1 MLRVIVDSACSIK
14 QDEIEKYNI
23 DIIPLKILL
32 EDKEYLD
39 GLNLSNDVFYDALI
53 NKKIFPKTSLPC
65 LTDIEELV
73 KKYISQGDEV
83 LILTLSSGISGTF
96 NALNILFEDEEHVH
110 IVDSK
115 IAVGGMRF
123 IIELINKNRNLPVN
137 EIIDKINDLIPR
149 IVVMAIPETLEY
161 LHRGGRLSKLE
172 FLIGSILLIKPII
185 GFQDGKVH
193 VIGKKYGLNN
203 SIKYI
208 SSVVSE
214 TELDPD
220 YGIIASYTYNK
231 DNLLKLIKNTNPLIA
246 SKISCY
252 DDLTPAIA
260 CHWGPNAFGY
270 IFVKKIE

>member
-231 DNLLKLIKNTNPLIA
+231 DNLLKLIKNTNSLIA

-270 IFVKKIE
+270 IFVKK